1 MSKLNTQLLKN
12 ISHGDS
18 IVLIGSG
25 ISIESG
31 FPSWKNLAEYV
42 FKEISEVEDYDC
54 SYLGNLLK
62 NPESEN
68 LLKFFDS
75 VEKLITKKALV
86 DIVKKCFDS
95 VVEKENKIYPI
106 ISKWPIECFLTTNY
120 DSEIKKYLNK
130 EGLTFIEKGNTKE
143 DFFSLRTDTEKTIF
157 KIHGT
162 LDYSE
167 SVIITKSDYEAVKT
181 SDNFKYWREKLKS
194 VFQMCNLV
202 IIGYSAKDPD
212 FNAVL
217 DSVKNFMSPQKPIY
231 MFAADLDKK
240 TQEEFYRDKNIFVI
254 DYKTTESGSHKMLK
268 NLLKTYTAFL
278 PSRGSNFIHRTREA
292 IENND
297 FASAMY
303 IYDELVYGNQ
313 SLLCKI
319 LNNCLL
325 ICLQKYE
332 NGCSL
337 EEIMV
342 YFSRNKITD
351 DQASLKDSL
360 ADLLKNS
367 CIKKVNEIFKITEK
381 GTEIINGIKSEND
394 TYKEKFLEY
403 CHNFLSQ
410 RNLKT
415 ESVLKI
421 RNDVDKGL
429 EVLFRKRGIDIAKK
443 IILDD
448 EYEISVEFDV
458 AEAFEAISN
467 NYTEEESDV
476 FIDFMLDI
484 LEQPEKIVRDYM
496 ALMCNKYFMF
506 HILGHDK
513 QARQNR
519 LETLNRNKIFIDS
532 NIMLPLLAKSCQN
545 HKFIT
550 DLLNDLKRINEELC
564 ITTNILKEIEAH
576 AYWAISRFANSKI
589 DNLELYKIQTGLYGY
604 KENLFISGG
613 MLYCNQNGIQNMD
626 TYFEDCF
633 GEDYVNSYSDSIKQK
648 LVEFGIKII
657 DKDYFQNFKEFH
669 YTNFEE
675 YKQKIEEDRK
685 KNNSY
690 RSCLQCE
697 TEAELLVIS
706 ELEEMSFLTMTTNLK
721 KFDEKRRIKH
731 WSPENLYRFLQT
743 NNSSADLDN
752 LFNCMVSGI
761 YDCGLSIINKEDLKS
776 ISYPFMRQAELN
788 LSEIKKQGV
797 KRIDD
802 YLDPKTIESER
813 QNLTLPFYV
822 DKLDRLIKS
831 KLLEENMRL
840 THENN
845 ELSKGNE
852 LTAKEKNELARF
864 RQKKEQHK
872 KRMNNKRKNKRKKRK

>member
-1 MSKLNTQLLKN
+1 MGKLNTQLLKN
-12 ISHGDS
+12 ISHGDC

-31 FPSWKNLAEYV
+31 FPSWKNLAKYV
-42 FKEISEVEDYDC
+42 FTKINKYKDYDF
-54 SYLGNLLK
+54 SNLEDLLKDSNSKNLL
-62 NPESEN
+62 N
-68 LLKFFDS
+68 FFDY
-75 VEKLITKKALV
+75 VEKLITKKSLV
-86 DIVKKCFDS
+86 DIVKKYFDS
-95 VVEKENKIYPI
+95 IEKKDNKIYPI

-120 DSEIKKYLNK
+120 DSEIKRYLEK
-130 EGLTFIEKGNTKE
+130 EKLTFIERGNTE
-143 DFFSLRTDTEKTIF
+143 SDFFNLRTDAEKIIF

-162 LDYSE
+162 LDCSE
-167 SVIITKSDYEAVKT
+167 FVIITKSDYDAVKT
-181 SDNFKYWREKLKS
+181 STKFKYWREKLKS
-194 VFQMCNLV
+194 IFQMCNLV

-240 TQEEFYRDKNIFVI
+240 TQEDLYRDKNIFVI
-254 DYKTTESGSHKMLK
+254 DYKTSESGSHKMLE

-278 PSRGSNFIHRTREA
+278 PSRGSNFIHRTSEA
-292 IENND
+292 IDNND
-297 FASAMY
+297 FTSAMF

-337 EEIMV
+337 EEIIV
-342 YFSRNKITD
+342 YFSNNRITN

-360 ADLLKNS
+360 ADLLKS
-367 CIKKVNEIFKITEK
+367 GYIKREDEIFKITEK

-394 TYKEKFLEY
+394 TYREKFFEY

-410 RNLKT
+410 RNLKD
-415 ESVLKI
+415 ESILKI

-429 EVLFRKRGIDIAKK
+429 EILFRKRGIDIAKK
-443 IILDD
+443 IMLDD

-467 NYTEEESDV
+467 NYTEEESDC

-484 LEQPEKIVRDYM
+484 LEQPDKIVRDYM

-513 QARQNR
+513 QARLNR

-550 DLLNDLKRINEELC
+550 DLLNDLKKINKNLC

-576 AYWAISRFANSKI
+576 AYWAISRFSNSKI
-589 DNLELYKIQTGLYGY
+589 DNLELYKVQTGLYGY

-613 MLYCNQNGIQNMD
+613 MLYCNQNGIQYMD
-626 TYFEDCF
+626 TYFEECF

-648 LVEFGIKII
+648 LLEFGILII
-657 DKDYFQNFKEFH
+657 DKDYFQNFNEFH

-721 KFDEKRRIKH
+721 KFDAKRKIKH

-743 NNSSADLDN
+743 NNSSTDLDN
-752 LFNCMVSGI
+752 LFNCMVSDI

-788 LSEIKKQGV
+788 LSEIQKQGI
-797 KRIDD
+797 KRIND
-802 YLDPKTIESER
+802 YLEPETIDSER
-813 QNLTLPFYV
+813 QNFTFPIYV
-822 DKLDRLIKS
+822 DKLDRFIKS
-831 KLLEENMRL
+831 ELVEENKRL
-840 THENN
+840 THEND
-845 ELSKGNE
+845 ELLKENK
-852 LTAKEKNELARF
+852 LTAKERNELERF
-864 RQKKEQHK
+864 RQKKEQRK
-872 KRMNNKRKNKRKKRK
+872 KRMSNKRKNKHKKRK